1 MNFLDLKYFVIT
13 AEELNFTKAAKKLYI
28 TQQSLSGHIAR
39 LEKAYGV
46 QLFHR
51 DRPMRLTEEGKTL
64 LISAKK
70 ILEDEREAVLRI
82 QDIKQFKGGE
92 LTIGIPASRGTL
104 LLPELLTQCK
114 EKMPNVKMN
123 LVEGTTAE
131 ITEALYLGKTDLILG
146 KELMNPELL
155 NTIYL
160 RTEKSYIVVPDV
172 YIQQVPEDVRNRLL
186 ASHQAKVTDF
196 ADCPFVLAN
205 GWLNDMFRAA
215 CQEGNIVPTIVLE
228 TRRIETAL
236 NLCLAGYGCTVVSAI
251 FKMYLQ
257 QQPDAAAAVHCF
269 EWNNPKTQWRF
280 GISYLKGKYFS
291 QTAKKFVRIAKELY
305 QEK

>member
-1 MNFLDLKYFVIT
+1 MNFLDLKYFVTT

-51 DRPMRLTEEGKTL
+51 DRPIRLTDEGKSL
-64 LISAKK
+64 LVSAKK
-70 ILEDEREAVLRI
+70 ILEDEREAILRI

-114 EKMPNVKMN
+114 EKLPNVKIK

-131 ITEALYLGKTDLILG
+131 ITEALYLGKADLILG
-146 KELMNPELL
+146 KELNNPELL

-160 RTEKSYIVVPDV
+160 RTEKTYIIVPDV
-172 YIQQVPEDVRNRLL
+172 YMDQLPAETRSRLL
-186 ASHQAKVTDF
+186 DSYQAKVSDF
-196 ADCPFVLAN
+196 VECPFVLAN

-215 CQEGNIVPTIVLE
+215 CQEENIVPSIILE

-236 NLCLAGYGCTVVSAI
+236 NLCLADYGCTVVSAI
-251 FKMYLQ
+251 FRKYLLHQ
-257 QQPDAAAAVHCF
+257 SEAEKVHCF
-269 EWNNPKTQWRF
+269 EWNDHRTLWRF

-291 QTAKKFVRIAKELY
+291 QTAKRFVKIAKELY